1 MNKKELLKTEL
12 KNSNLI
18 ASFYR
23 QYTPRDVVY
32 NTNHKNW
39 HIAEGAGYGSTI
51 RLNYG
56 IDMLKEVIKQKNIS
70 LVADKLRQD
79 KKQNKY
85 FWIGMKLASK
95 ADK

>member
-1 MNKKELLKTEL
+1 MNKKEFLQMEL

-18 ASFYR
+18 ASFYK
-23 QYTPRDVVY
+23 QYTPHDVVY
-32 NTNHKNW
+32 NTEHKNW

-51 RLNYG
+51 RLNYSV
-56 IDMLKEVIKQKNIS
+56 DVLKEVIKQKNIS

-95 ADK
+95 AEN